1 MAIPIRVKLG
11 KKAKRID
18 PRTFKLS
25 KYLKPHL
32 PQPPDEVSYV
42 VDVPSWPMDLNDQL
56 GDCVVAAMA
65 HMIQQWS
72 FFSRGLSGMVVPTD
86 AEVLTAYEAIS
97 GYINGDP
104 STDTGCDMLTAL
116 NYWRN
121 TGLAGHKIA
130 GFVEVDAQNLLEVR
144 QAIWMFGNLFTGL
157 ALPVFVQSAS
167 DWTVPDG
174 WIYGNAGQPGS
185 WGGHC
190 VPAMAESPETLTC
203 VTWGER
209 LKMSH
214 NFFGDYCDEAYAVLS
229 TDWVTSNQAAKS
241 GFNLAQL
248 RADIAAL

>member
-1 MAIPIRVKLG
+1 MALPLLVKLG

-18 PRTFKLS
+18 RRTFKLS

-32 PQPPDEVSYV
+32 PLPPAETSYV
-42 VDVPSWPMDLNDQL
+42 VKVPYWPMDLNDQL

-65 HMIQQWS
+65 HMIQQWT
-72 FFSRGLSGMVVPTD
+72 FFSRGLGGMVVPTE
-86 AEVLTAYEAIS
+86 AQVLAAYEAIG
-97 GYINGDP
+97 GYVVGDP
-104 STDTGCDMLTAL
+104 STDNGCDMLTAL

-130 GFVEVDAQNLLEVR
+130 GFVEVDPSNLLEVR
-144 QAIWMFGNLFTGL
+144 QSIWMFGNLFTGL
-157 ALPVFVQSAS
+157 SLPVFVQGAS

-174 WIYGNAGQPGS
+174 GIYGNAGQPGS

-190 VPAMAESPETLTC
+190 VPAMAESPETLSC

-229 TDWVTSNQAAKS
+229 TDWVNSDQAAQS

>member
-25 KYLKPHL
+25 KYLKPRL
-32 PQPPDEVSYV
+32 PQPPAETSYV
-42 VDVPSWPMDLNDQL
+42 VDVPSWPMDLNDQI

-65 HMIQQWS
+65 HMIQQWT
-72 FFSRGLSGMVVPTD
+72 FYTKGVSGMVVPTD
-86 AEVLTAYEAIS
+86 ADVLAAYEAIS
-97 GYINGDP
+97 GYVPGDP

-130 GFVEVDAQNLLEVR
+130 GYVAVDPTNLLEVR
-144 QAIWMFGNLFTGL
+144 QSIWLFGNLFTGL
-157 ALPVFVQSAS
+157 ALPVFVEGAS

-174 WIYGNAGQPGS
+174 GIFGNAGQPGS

-214 NFFGDYCDEAYAVLS
+214 NFFTDYCDEAYAVLS
-229 TDWVTSNQAAKS
+229 TDWLNSSQLARS
-241 GFNLAQL
+241 GFNMAQL